1 MNKKLALLSL
11 SLLMAGGAVAQNTT
25 TGQVIGHVSDPDGQ
39 PVARAAVKV
48 GERVVAVTDKNGNF
62 TLTKLPAGTRAV
74 TISYIGMKSIK
85 TSVSSTMNVTMEWD
99 NANLDEV
106 MVVAYGTAKK
116 SSFTGSAATIKAEDI
131 NKLQVAN
138 PVEGL
143 RGRVSGVQIYGTS
156 GRPDGG
162 SPSIR
167 IRGISSINAGNAPL
181 IIVDGAPYGGD
192 LASINQQDIETF
204 SVLKDAASAALYGAR
219 GANGVIIITTKR
231 TRSNHGARVTFDSKW
246 GVNQVAQQR
255 YETVRDVAGYYEVY
269 HRALRNESLYENLNE
284 KATSN

>member
-11 SLLMAGGAVAQNTT
+11 SLLMAGGAVAQTKT
-25 TGQVIGHVSDPDGQ
+25 TGQIIGHVSDPDGQ

-62 TLTKLPAGTRAV
+62 TLTKLPVGTRAV

-131 NKLQVAN
+131 NKLQVSN

-143 RGRVSGVQIYGTS
+143 KGRVAGVQIYSTS

-181 IIVDGAPYGGD
+181 IVVDGAPYAGD
-192 LASINQQDIETF
+192 LASINQQRIP
-204 SVLKDAASAALYGAR
+204 S
-219 GANGVIIITTKR
+219 TKHD
-231 TRSNHGARVTFDSKW
+231 NHGL
-246 GVNQVAQQR
+246 
-255 YETVRDVAGYYEVY
+255 ETKISVY
-269 HRALRNESLYENLNE
+269 IVLHNL
-284 KATSN
+284 